1 MSSTLHDAPLALDR
15 SDAWDAG
22 ASFQAFLPT
31 AQDNVD
37 LWHRTYQRAAVPP
50 DILARLAAVPGT
62 WKLLVLS
69 EDWCGDASNTVP
81 VLAALADAAPTVEL
95 RMLARDEH
103 LDLMDEHL
111 TGGRARSIPV
121 VIVLDGRGVE
131 RAWWGPRPSALQA
144 WFTSGAAQA
153 LDKPARYRELR
164 KVYARDRGRST
175 LDEVVTL
182 IERSAGGSAVL

>member
-1 MSSTLHDAPLALDR
+1 MTTLHDSPLALSRTAD
-15 SDAWDAG
+15 WEAG
-22 ASFQAFLPT
+22 ISFQAFLPT
-31 AQDNVD
+31 AEDNVD
-37 LWHRTYQRAAVPP
+37 LWHRTYERATVPP
-50 DILARLAAVPGT
+50 EILDRLAAVPGT

-95 RMLARDEH
+95 RLLARDEH
-103 LDLMDEHL
+103 LALMDEHL

-121 VIVLDGRGVE
+121 VIVLDGTGVE

-144 WFTSGAAQA
+144 WFLSDEAQA
-153 LDKPARYRELR
+153 MEKPDRYKELR

-182 IERSAGGSAVL
+182 IERATGGAAVL

>member
-1 MSSTLHDAPLALDR
+1 MTLHDSPLALDR
-15 SDAWDAG
+15 SASWDAG
-22 ASFQAFLPT
+22 VSFQDFLPT

-37 LWHRTYQRAAVPP
+37 LWRRTYERARVPA
-50 DILARLAAVPGT
+50 DVLERVAAVPGA

-69 EDWCGDASNTVP
+69 ADWCGDASNTIP

-95 RMLARDEH
+95 RLLDRDDH
-103 LDLMDEHL
+103 LELMDDHL
-111 TGGRARSIPV
+111 TGGRARAIPV

-144 WFTSGAAQA
+144 WFTSDEAQA
-153 LDKPARYRELR
+153 LDKDARYRELR

>member
-1 MSSTLHDAPLALDR
+1 MTTTLHDSPLALDR
-15 SDAWDAG
+15 SADWDAG
-22 ASFQAFLPT
+22 MTFQAFLPT
-31 AQDNVD
+31 AEDNVD
-37 LWHRTYQRAAVPP
+37 LWHRTYERATVPP
-50 DILARLAAVPGT
+50 EILDRVAAVPGT

-81 VLAALADAAPTVEL
+81 ALAALADASPTVEL
-95 RMLARDEH
+95 RLLARDEH

-121 VIVLDGRGVE
+121 VIVLDGQGVE
-131 RAWWGPRPSALQA
+131 RAWWGPRPSALQT
-144 WFTSGAAQA
+144 WFTSEPAQA
-153 LDKPARYRELR
+153 LEKADRYRELR
-164 KVYARDRGRST
+164 KVYARDKGRST